1 MDRST
6 TPEVVVHDSKSTDL
20 IKPTSPTSEKAP
32 GGTTQG
38 QYLFVLFCFS
48 SLTTIFSAIFMRN
61 CEQSKIITN
70 KNMGKP
76 FKRKKVTWKRCI
88 ITSIKNTLGI
98 QLEGESEKKR
108 KSVIMEKNT
117 REDSL
122 LMILRWNKRFR
133 EKK

>member
-20 IKPTSPTSEKAP
+20 IKPTSPTSEKVP

-48 SLTTIFSAIFMRN
+48 SLATIFSVIFMRN

-70 KNMGKP
+70 EHGKAIEKERSNTKTMHYY
-76 FKRKKVTWKRCI
+76 FYKKHSWYNQKEKVRKKKKCDNGKEYKRRFFVDDFDE
-88 ITSIKNTLGI
+88 TKDF
-98 QLEGESEKKR
+98 EKK
-108 KSVIMEKNT
+108 K
-117 REDSL
+117 
-122 LMILRWNKRFR
+122 
-133 EKK
+133 